1 MIIKLFTTAFTNVR
15 DKLECL
21 PLAGLTSLV

>member
-1 MIIKLFTTAFTNVR
+1 VR

-21 PLAGLTSLV
+21 PLKIAQISLIFASKAGSIL